1 MKRLLEV
8 LEEIERGDVRD
19 PTPERSREGV
29 SQSSERSSKSVG
41 LVESALGSC
50 ADALDSAQE
59 CLQSPIGQAHADT
72 LGKITALLEAQRDE
86 IEEMRVFI
94 EARRFPSLVTLQ
106 QIYGKINDQIKGVS
120 SLPDGEA
127 QDALSSMV
135 QVLQE
140 GPDYLI
146 DICLISAIVWYA
158 EIIDSSYAAS
168 LRQILE
174 TAIAS
179 QSNLETFRQAAEEI
193 LGVSAGLDVGVLDD
207 REAEDAYRDIGALLR
222 QLQVRIESSTL
233 ETPSGSSVASTS
245 TPTPLTLPG
254 TPVATPPISPVSS
267 TPSSSAGDADFKSM
281 SVKDLQDNF
290 GTGVTTPTPALP
302 GLSSYNAPSSGPT
315 AKPTP
320 TPSSPASATG
330 SEESQEIWEYRG
342 QLLTRSAL
350 DLVLRQEMLE
360 QADSSGQYAGEVS
373 WDDLRGA
380 WIPKW
385 AKKLKRSDL
394 AEGEVPDSNP
404 ATFEEKEEDE
414 WGNEIGFYGVN
425 KELYYKKEPTFDLK
439 D

>member
-1 MKRLLEV
+1 MKRLLKV
-8 LEEIERGDVRD
+8 LEDIERGDVRD
-19 PTPERSREGV
+19 PTPDRSREGV
-29 SQSSERSSKSVG
+29 SQSSERSGSSVG
-41 LVESALGSC
+41 LVESALGVC

-59 CLQSPIGQAHADT
+59 CLQSPIGQANADT
-72 LGKITALLEAQRDE
+72 LGKMTALLEAQRNE

-106 QIYGKINDQIKGVS
+106 QIYGKINNQIKGVS

-127 QDALSSMV
+127 YGALCSMV

-146 DICLISAIVWYA
+146 DIILISAIVWYA
-158 EIIDSSYAAS
+158 ETIDSSYTAS

-179 QSNLETFRQAAEEI
+179 QSNLETFRRAAEEI
-193 LGVSAGLDVGVLDD
+193 LAFSAGLDVGMLDD
-207 REAEDAYRDIGALLR
+207 REAEDAYRVIGALLR
-222 QLQVRIESSTL
+222 QLQVRIQSSTL
-233 ETPSGSSVASTS
+233 GTPSSSSVASTS
-245 TPTPLTLPG
+245 TPKPLTLPG

-267 TPSSSAGDADFKSM
+267 TPSSAGDAVFKGM
-281 SVKDLQDNF
+281 SVKDLQDSF

-385 AKKLKRSDL
+385 AKKLKKSDL

-404 ATFEEKEEDE
+404 ATFKEKDEDE

-425 KELYYKKEPTFDLK
+425 KELY
-439 D
+439 